1 MNIQFLGTGAAE
13 GIPALFCQCPLCR
26 KAEAAG
32 GREIRTRCGA
42 LVNNRI
48 LIDLTP
54 DIFLHKLRFGLDLS
68 AVEGGGGDPF
78 PQRPF

>member
-1 MNIQFLGTGAAE
+1 METEGESMNIQFLGTGAAE

-42 LVNNRI
+42 
-48 LIDLTP
+48 
-54 DIFLHKLRFGLDLS
+54 
-68 AVEGGGGDPF
+68 
-78 PQRPF
+78 